1 MGEVYHLVGSLKC
14 NIKGSTI
21 RGDSFINFD
30 TLSVEFTLECI
41 DVLVVRLEV
50 EETNFAVLAI
60 AAKTLDHTLR
70 NI

>member
-14 NIKGSTI
+14 YIKGSTI

-41 DVLVVRLEV
+41 YVFVVRLEV

>member
-14 NIKGSTI
+14 DIECSTI
-21 RGDSFINFD
+21 RGDSLINFD
-30 TLSVEFTLECI
+30 SLSVEFTLECV

-50 EETNFAVLAI
+50 EETNLAVLAI